1 MPMYKFLVDLLFEYV
16 TLQLKHVFNIVN
28 TWKIAP
34 MLEIF
39 HVTITIL
46 LFTSHNIFCLD

>member
-1 MPMYKFLVDLLFEYV
+1 MYTFLVNFLFEYV
-16 TLQLKHVFNIVN
+16 VLQLKNVFNIVN

-46 LFTSHNIFCLD
+46 LFINHNIFCLD

>member
-1 MPMYKFLVDLLFEYV
+1 MPMYKFLVNFLFECV
-16 TLQLKHVFNIVN
+16 ALQLKHVFNIVN

-34 MLEIF
+34 ILEIF
-39 HVTITIL
+39 YVIITIL